1 MVSWLLPIAL
11 LPKTYTYYLFDSS
24 AQLAL
29 PLFGLFILVKLYLQP
44 TQLETVLPKKSTL
57 RIWGAFI
64 VVQLALMGWEYL
76 KIGESLQVYGLIHG
90 FVAFMTMLLVIWVAY
105 TIQKMSLQS
114 FEDAV
119 KFAKSGLIALVV
131 YLALIV
137 LPQMLVMVGFHQ
149 LDFYVNGLAK
159 VFERHWQDRDFY
171 DNGSYVT
178 TLHRLNGFEPEA
190 SFLALLLGM
199 VFSPALIMLVQE
211 PIKNFR
217 SKKWLY
223 WLGWGLIAFILVVM
237 MLAKTTTGFLL
248 IGLLGLIFLVS
259 APKTQKIWFG
269 SAAVAFLVLVAL
281 AYQFVPP
288 VTHQLNTWLFE
299 KSGTDNRLGG
309 TIGLLQAWLHHPIL
323 GVGFGFESH
332 YINEFLPKWSKDN
345 LEYIYVYKKTAYP
358 ILNDMLGWLTRF
370 GLVFVLMAFW
380 LLAGLLKRAALVLK
394 RLGSGAN
401 FKTMFYRVTVKSFFV
416 AVFLVIVVASIT
428 PANATGWPMMLMG
441 FFYWRVIHMAE
452 DDLNNGVLQ

>member
-76 KIGESLQVYGLIHG
+76 KIGESVQVYGLIHG

-288 VTHQLNTWLFE
+288 VTHQLNTWLF
-299 KSGTDNRLGG
+299 
-309 TIGLLQAWLHHPIL
+309 
-323 GVGFGFESH
+323 
-332 YINEFLPKWSKDN
+332 
-345 LEYIYVYKKTAYP
+345 
-358 ILNDMLGWLTRF
+358 
-370 GLVFVLMAFW
+370 
-380 LLAGLLKRAALVLK
+380 
-394 RLGSGAN
+394 
-401 FKTMFYRVTVKSFFV
+401 
-416 AVFLVIVVASIT
+416 
-428 PANATGWPMMLMG
+428 
-441 FFYWRVIHMAE
+441 
-452 DDLNNGVLQ
+452 